1 MPKELADVYNTL
13 TQTAQQ
19 EVYDF
24 VMYLMQKQE
33 KAVET
38 MHKEVRRQ
46 KRLQALSEVSGSMKN
61 TWKNVDALDYQKALR
76 EERTIG

>member
-1 MPKELADVYNTL
+1 MPKEL
-13 TQTAQQ
+13 
-19 EVYDF
+19 
-24 VMYLMQKQE
+24 
-33 KAVET
+33 AVET

-46 KRLQALSEVSGSMKN
+46 KRLQALSEFTGSMKN

>member
-13 TQTAQQ
+13 
-19 EVYDF
+19 
-24 VMYLMQKQE
+24 
-33 KAVET
+33 
-38 MHKEVRRQ
+38 
-46 KRLQALSEVSGSMKN
+46 VSGSMKN